1 MPRSVRPL
9 LASLG
14 ACTAVA
20 LLLAAGPLA
29 AQTVYTWK
37 DAKGVT
43 HYSDSPPPKGEYSDR
58 QVKAPAPATP
68 AAPAA
73 TASTPAPATPA
84 AAATAQNDRPPMTDD
99 AICTQAR
106 QNLANLAGDAPVGP
120 DADGDGKPDSTLGAE
135 DRAKQ
140 RELAQAAIAANCTA
154 G

>member
-1 MPRSVRPL
+1 MPRSVRSPI
-9 LASLG
+9 AG
-14 ACTAVA
+14 ACLAVA

-43 HYSDSPPPKGEYSDR
+43 HYSDSPPPKGKYSDR

-68 AAPAA
+68 AA
-73 TASTPAPATPA
+73 TSSTPATATTPA
-84 AAATAQNDRPPMTDD
+84 AAAAQNDRPPMTDD
-99 AICTQAR
+99 EICAQAR
-106 QNLANLAGDAPVGP
+106 RNLANLQGDAPVGP

-135 DRAKQ
+135 ERAKQ
-140 RELAQAAIAANCTA
+140 RELAQTAIATNCTA